1 MGDEKTAEQQSLDLN
16 VGASQEPAIK
26 QEAFTDP
33 AHAPKSATV
42 AAPPIASPLQ
52 SAAPVVEEKKPVQ
65 PAKPFDEEVNRRMS
79 RVDELEKSFNSLR
92 TESEA
97 LRNRLDQELLNSRVN
112 WAANKGVK
120 GLTRDD
126 LAMIM
131 PKVDPSTPEGLAALD
146 AWRQQR
152 SDLFPDPTLPKTA
165 SPEQMMEK
173 VDTSRNHFW
182 TGNKFREIASSTM
195 GKD

>member
-1 MGDEKTAEQQSLDLN
+1 MSEDHVSEQQSLDLKIE
-16 VGASQEPAIK
+16 VAEEASAEPSAATAAST
-26 QEAFTDP
+26 Q
-33 AHAPKSATV
+33 SATV
-42 AAPPIASPLQ
+42 AAQPVASPSH
-52 SAAPVVEEKKPVQ
+52 SAAPVADQKKDALN
-65 PAKPFDEEVNRRMS
+65 AKSFDDEVSRRMS
-79 RVDELEKSFNSLR
+79 RVDELEKSFTSLR

-146 AWRQQR
+146 AWRHQR
-152 SDLFPDPTLPKTA
+152 SDLFPEPTLPKQTT
-165 SPEQMMEK
+165 PDQMLAK
-173 VDTSRNHFW
+173 VDPTRNHFW
-182 TGNKFREIASSTM
+182 NSNKFREIASQFVS
-195 GKD
+195 KD

>member
-1 MGDEKTAEQQSLDLN
+1 MADENPAEQQSLDLK
-16 VGASQEPAIK
+16 VGASQEPPAK
-26 QEAFTDP
+26 QEASTAP
-33 AHAPKSATV
+33 AEKSATV
-42 AAPPIASPLQ
+42 AAPPIASPSQ
-52 SAAPVVEEKKPVQ
+52 SVAPLVEEKKPVPQ
-65 PAKPFDEEVNRRMS
+65 AKPFDEEVNRRMS
-79 RVDELEKSFNSLR
+79 RVDELEKSFTSLR

-112 WAANKGVK
+112 WASNKGVK

-152 SDLFPDPTLPKTA
+152 SDLFPDHSMPKAT
-165 SPEQMMEK
+165 SPDQMMEK
-173 VDTSRNHFW
+173 MNSEQNHFW
-182 TGNKFREIASSTM
+182 TGNKIREIATGAM

>member
-1 MGDEKTAEQQSLDLN
+1 MADEKTAEQQSLDLN
-16 VGASQEPAIK
+16 VGATQEPAIK
-26 QEAFTDP
+26 QEASADP
-33 AHAPKSATV
+33 APAPKSATV
-42 AAPPIASPLQ
+42 AAPPIASPSQ
-52 SAAPVVEEKKPVQ
+52 SAAPVVEDKPVQ

-79 RVDELEKSFNSLR
+79 RVDELEKSFTSLR

-126 LAMIM
+126 RAMIM
-131 PKVDPSTPEGLAALD
+131 PTVDPSTPEGLAALD

-152 SDLFPDPTLPKTA
+152 SDLFPDPALPKA
-165 SPEQMMEK
+165 VSPEQMMEK

-182 TGNKFREIASSTM
+182 TGNKFREIASSSM

>member
-1 MGDEKTAEQQSLDLN
+1 MADEKPAEQQSLDLK
-16 VGASQEPAIK
+16 VGSAQETAVK
-26 QEAFTDP
+26 QEAPTAP
-33 AHAPKSATV
+33 AAKSATV
-42 AAPPIASPLQ
+42 AAPPIASPSQ
-52 SAAPVVEEKKPVQ
+52 SAAPVVEEKNPVP
-65 PAKPFDEEVNRRMS
+65 PAKPFDEEVSRRMS
-79 RVDELEKSFNSLR
+79 RVDELEKSFTSLR

-112 WAANKGVK
+112 WASNKGVK

-131 PKVDPSTPEGLAALD
+131 PKVDPSTPEGLAARD

-152 SDLFPDPTLPKTA
+152 SDLFPDTSLPKAT
-165 SPEQMMEK
+165 SPDQMMEK
-173 VDTSRNHFW
+173 VNPEQNHFW
-182 TGNKFREIASSTM
+182 TGNKMREIATGAM